1 MNIYLDANVLITVLN
16 KEYPDFSNCAR
27 VLSLTE
33 NTKFKLFTSPL
44 CLGIAWYFSS
54 KKSGETLAKK
64 KINQLVN
71 HLSITVDDETTVKKS
86 LSNPKIKDI
95 EDGFGYYSAIQSK
108 CKCIV
113 TANKKDFYFSEIEVL
128 NAEEFLEKYFFR
140 RG

>member
-1 MNIYLDANVLITVLN
+1 MNVYLDANVLITVLN

-27 VLSLTE
+27 VLSLGD
-33 NTKFKLFTSPL
+33 KFKLYTSPL
-44 CLGIAWYFSS
+44 CLGIAWYFSA

-64 KINQLVN
+64 KITHLVD
-71 HLSITVDDETTVKKS
+71 HISITIDDEITVRKS

-95 EDGFGYYSAIQSK
+95 EDGFGYYSALQSR

-128 NAEEFLEKYFFR
+128 NAEEFLEKYYFKKNS
-140 RG
+140 